1 MKPRTF
7 LAIIFTFSILT
18 LFFIGTAET
27 TFSIFEKAVAQESTI
42 NSSDSVNNT
51 IIDKDKGTSRSSTD
65 FSAINET
72 TTN

>member
-51 IIDKDKGTSRSSTD
+51 TIDKDKGTSRSSTD

>member
-1 MKPRTF
+1 MKPRIF
-7 LAIIFTFSILT
+7 LAMIFTFSILSF
-18 LFFIGTAET
+18 FFIGTADT

-72 TTN
+72 TTD

>member
-1 MKPRTF
+1 MKPKTF

-18 LFFIGTAET
+18 FFFIGTAET
-27 TFSIFEKAVAQESTI
+27 TFSIFENAIAQENTI

-51 IIDKDKGTSRSSTD
+51 ILDKDKGTSRSSTD

-72 TTN
+72 MTD